1 MFGKKRTLSE
11 NILIL
16 GLGGVGYYLAKRLV
30 HEGYAITVIESE
42 ERLIREADGQLDA
55 RMIQGNAMSI
65 DCWRDANAP
74 NMDYLIAVTNNDAV
88 NMMASIIADR
98 FGIPRKIARV
108 RSLEFGN
115 EDSLLTVEDLKIDL
129 IIHPEELAAQ
139 EIVRIIKLRAGNDI
153 IDIAE
158 GQIQVMATRISESSP
173 FANKKLKMITQDYDD
188 FPFRVVAL
196 ARGINT
202 VIPGG
207 EHTLLPHDHVFIMA
221 AAGDLPKLMTLVGS
235 KRQRSHRVM
244 ILGGG
249 LVGSRVAQL
258 LEKSV
263 KVTMIEKDEASTR
276 ELSFILKNTE
286 VLHGDGSDA
295 NVLQMAGLL
304 DVDTFITATGDN
316 ETNIMSCLL
325 AKHLMNGENNP
336 AGGRQQRKSICL
348 VNKEDYLVLAAT
360 MGSDIALN
368 KKILAGNEILKFIRM
383 GQLLSVAHL
392 HGLDAEMVEIVA
404 EPNAPIT
411 RKPLSRLDPSYYG
424 KIIIGAIFRDGE
436 WRVAVGD
443 THIHENERAIVVS
456 QSLFLK
462 DVQQLF
468 FN

>member
-1 MFGKKRTLSE
+1 MFGKKNTPSE

-16 GLGGVGYYLAKRLV
+16 GLGGVGYYLAKRLA
-30 HEGYAITVIESE
+30 HEGYAITIIESQDK
-42 ERLIREADGQLDA
+42 LIREADGNLDA
-55 RMIQGNAMSI
+55 RLIQGNAMSI
-65 DCWRDANAP
+65 ECWRGVNAEK
-74 NMDYLIAVTNNDAV
+74 MDYLIAVTDNDAV
-88 NMMASIIADR
+88 NMMASIIAHR

-115 EDSLLTVEDLKIDL
+115 DDSFLTVDDLKIDL

-139 EIVRIIKLRAGNDI
+139 EIVRIIKLRAGIDI
-153 IDIAE
+153 IDIAD
-158 GQIQVMATRISESSP
+158 GQIQVMATRIRESSP
-173 FANKKLKMITQDYDD
+173 LANISLKKISQTYNE

-196 ARGINT
+196 ARGIT
-202 VIPGG
+202 TIIPGG
-207 EHTLLPHDHVFIMA
+207 DDKLLPQDQIFIMA
-221 AAGDLPKLMTLVGS
+221 DTKDLPKMMTLTGVEQ
-235 KRQRSHRVM
+235 QRRHRVM

-258 LEKSV
+258 LENTV
-263 KVTMIEKDEASTR
+263 EVRMIEKDERSAQ
-276 ELSFILKNTE
+276 ELSFKLSNAE

-304 DVDTFITATGDN
+304 DMDTFITATGDN

-325 AKHLMNGENNP
+325 AKHLMNGKDSQEKP
-336 AGGRQQRKSICL
+336 QQRKSICL

-392 HGLDAEMVEIVA
+392 HGFDAEMVEIVA

-411 RKPLSRLDPSYYG
+411 RKPLSKLDPSYYG
-424 KIIIGAIFRDGE
+424 KILIGAIYRDGE
-436 WRVAVGD
+436 WRIAVGD
-443 THIHENERAIVVS
+443 THIHDNERAIVVC
-456 QSLFLK
+456 QSLSLK

-468 FN
+468 FA